1 MPARVIL
8 AISHEQEQL
17 TVAPILTKIPGVEL
31 IATVTSPAELEQ
43 LVAQQVPDLL
53 ILSSELAGAGTAGL
67 LERLVARHRLAA
79 VVLLPTEDLRT
90 ARRFLRAGA
99 ADVIPLPSVADELPE
114 LLQTVLR
121 QGTPALRSPLQVGR
135 IIVFYGTKGGVGTS
149 LLTTN
154 VAVALARY
162 LPPESVCLV
171 DLDLQFGATPMLLNL
186 QPKMNLA
193 TLAQRFQGELDF
205 EMLRSFLLLH
215 PESNLRVLAAPSRP
229 ELAEL
234 VKTYLI
240 ERVLQV
246 LKNHF
251 AFIIVDTPNLLQ
263 DTTLAALDAADHILI
278 VTALDLLAIR
288 NAEIVLTMFQKLYP
302 AERLRL
308 VLNRSNTRFG
318 GLTPEQVEE
327 HLRMTIAARI
337 PSDGQLAVTSINE
350 GVPFVLQAPDAPISQ
365 AIFQLAS
372 LIARQPIGPSET
384 AEATGGSLFRRLVGY
399 LLGEE

>member
-17 TVAPILTKIPGVEL
+17 TVAPVLTKIPGVEL
-31 IATVTSPAELEQ
+31 IATVTNPTELEQ

-162 LPPESVCLV
+162 LPPDSVCLL
-171 DLDLQFGATPMLLNL
+171 DLDLQFGAIPMLLNL
-186 QPKMNLA
+186 QPKTNLA

-234 VKTYLI
+234 VTTYLI

-251 AFIIVDTPNLLQ
+251 AFILVDTPNMLQ

-302 AERLRL
+302 AERIRL

-350 GVPFVLQAPDAPISQ
+350 GIPFVLQAPDAPISQ

-372 LIARQPIGPSET
+372 LIAGQPIGPSET
-384 AEATGGSLFRRLVGY
+384 AEVTGGSLFRRLVGY

>member
-17 TVAPILTKIPGVEL
+17 TVAPVLTKIPGVEL
-31 IATVTSPAELEQ
+31 IATVTNPAELEQ

-162 LPPESVCLV
+162 LPPDSVCLL
-171 DLDLQFGATPMLLNL
+171 DLDLQFGAIPMLLNL
-186 QPKMNLA
+186 QPKTNLA

-215 PESNLRVLAAPSRP
+215 SESNLRVLAAPSRP

-234 VKTYLI
+234 VTTYLI

-251 AFIIVDTPNLLQ
+251 AFILVDTPNMLQ

-302 AERLRL
+302 AERIRL

-350 GVPFVLQAPDAPISQ
+350 GIPFVLQAPDAPISQ

-372 LIARQPIGPSET
+372 LIAGQPIGPSET

>member
-1 MPARVIL
+1 MNSLNCSR
-8 AISHEQEQL
+8 
-17 TVAPILTKIPGVEL
+17 
-31 IATVTSPAELEQ
+31 
-43 LVAQQVPDLL
+43 
-53 ILSSELAGAGTAGL
+53 
-67 LERLVARHRLAA
+67 
-79 VVLLPTEDLRT
+79 
-90 ARRFLRAGA
+90 
-99 ADVIPLPSVADELPE
+99 PSCGK
-114 LLQTVLR
+114 
-121 QGTPALRSPLQVGR
+121 GTPALRSPLQVGR

-149 LLTTN
+149 LLATN

-162 LPPESVCLV
+162 LPPDSVCLL
-171 DLDLQFGATPMLLNL
+171 DLDLQFGAIPMLLNL
-186 QPKMNLA
+186 QPKTNLA

-215 PESNLRVLAAPSRP
+215 SESNLRVLAAPSRP

-234 VKTYLI
+234 VTTYLI

-251 AFIIVDTPNLLQ
+251 AFILVDTPNMLQ
-263 DTTLAALDAADHILI
+263 DTTLAALDAADHILV

-302 AERLRL
+302 AERIRL

-350 GVPFVLQAPDAPISQ
+350 GVPFRPSSPRCPHLPSHLPTGFPHRRTTHRSKRNSGSDR
-365 AIFQLAS
+365 
-372 LIARQPIGPSET
+372 RQPLPPP
-384 AEATGGSLFRRLVGY
+384 RRLLARRRVTVVGAATSRDENSRNKS
-399 LLGEE
+399 GQSE